1 MIALNNLR
9 ESRNAISIVENGG
22 GGGGGGVERG
32 GVILP
37 LNYTNLFP
45 FLL

>member
-1 MIALNNLR
+1 MIALNNLT
-9 ESRNAISIVENGG
+9 ESRNAISIVEN

-45 FLL
+45 FLP